1 MAEWFIIVVSH
12 PRDNGVASI
21 YHYIFMVVLQL
32 STISHSSPTESW
44 QLSHCDPT
52 ESHTLIL

>member
-21 YHYIFMVVLQL
+21 YHYIFTVVLQ
-32 STISHSSPTESW
+32 IPDCSPTVAHCS
-44 QLSHCDPT
+44 QL
-52 ESHTLIL
+52 